1 MQRTFIILGIF
12 LNAICYGQVIPIDT
26 TLTSKRISR
35 TDNLENTN
43 QNYRHI
49 TVRKSMHNET
59 EFYYEIHL
67 DTLRSEIF
75 RCDFVSLTKEPNDTT
90 LERTSYYMDNNQFVA
105 VVIKNYTNGKLVVSQ
120 CNYIKAEN
128 DKLEIVFPVPTSK
141 YLTTDDIKLGLK
153 EIRLLLESLKTHLYK
168 KHEG

>member
-43 QNYRHI
+43 QNYRYI

-67 DTLRSEIF
+67 DTLSSEIF

-105 VVIKNYTNGKLVVSQ
+105 VSQ

-168 KHEG
+168 KHDDQ

>member
-1 MQRTFIILGIF
+1 MQRTFIILGIP
-12 LNAICYGQVIPIDT
+12 LNAICYGQEIPIDT
-26 TLTSKRISR
+26 TLASKLISR
-35 TDNLENTN
+35 VDNLENTN
-43 QNYRHI
+43 QNYRYI

-67 DTLRSEIF
+67 DTLSAEIYKF
-75 RCDFVSLTKEPNDTT
+75 DFVSLTKEPNDTT

-105 VVIKNYTNGKLVVSQ
+105 VVIKNYRNSKLIVSQ
-120 CNYIKAEN
+120 YNYIKVEN
-128 DKLEIVFPVPTSK
+128 DKLEIVFPVPPSK

-168 KHEG
+168 KYDN